1 MACTRF
7 LESEY
12 PQEKPE
18 LAGFH
23 IIPVPLER
31 TVSYGAGAR
40 LGPQAILDA
49 SFQLE
54 DWDGTSRPG
63 ELGFH
68 TQAPVDCE
76 GSVEAVLE
84 RIAERVRQ
92 ALAWGACPVV
102 LGGEHTVTYGPVT
115 ALCEQDRDFGIVH
128 VDAHCDLR
136 AEYEGDP
143 FSHACVLRRIE
154 DDFGLPLAQFATRDY
169 CREERDYRE
178 SRGILH
184 WDAATLARG
193 GLPAMPLPASF
204 PRRLYVTF
212 DVDGFDSSLMP
223 ATGTPSPGGLFW
235 HDALRLLEACAA
247 EREIIGFD
255 VVELAPIQGLHH
267 ADFTAAKL
275 VHALM
280 GLAQRSMRL

>member
-68 TQAPVDCE
+68 TQSPVDCE
-76 GSVEAVLE
+76 GPVEAVLG

-102 LGGEHTVTYGPVT
+102 LGGEHTVTYGPVM
-115 ALCEQDRDFGIVH
+115 ALCGQDRDFGIVH

-169 CREERDYRE
+169 CREERTYRE
-178 SRGILH
+178 SRSILH
-184 WDAATLARG
+184 WDAAALARG
-193 GLPAMPLPASF
+193 GLPAMPLPETF

-247 EREIIGFD
+247 KREIIGFD

>member
-68 TQAPVDCE
+68 TQSPVDCE
-76 GSVEAVLE
+76 GPVEAVLG

-102 LGGEHTVTYGPVT
+102 LGGEHTVTYGPVM

-169 CREERDYRE
+169 CREERDYRK

-184 WDAATLARG
+184 WDAASPLTWTASTAPSCLPRAR
-193 GLPAMPLPASF
+193 
-204 PRRLYVTF
+204 PRRAA
-212 DVDGFDSSLMP
+212 SSGTTPCACWKP
-223 ATGTPSPGGLFW
+223 ARRIARSSASTWWSLRPCPACTTPTSRLPSSCTPSWVSPS
-235 HDALRLLEACAA
+235 AACVC
-247 EREIIGFD
+247 RCCYF
-255 VVELAPIQGLHH
+255 L
-267 ADFTAAKL
+267 
-275 VHALM
+275 
-280 GLAQRSMRL
+280 